1 MADQFQYIKLPDG
14 SYGKFAAAASD
25 ETIRGAVEK
34 DFPEAF
40 APKLAAPAAP
50 GALAGPKD
58 PEYKPFTSGD
68 EARDE
73 LSGLGKSV
81 TPIVAEAG
89 NLLGKVPVIGKGI
102 IDPQKVH
109 DLEEYSKPANKGEQ
123 FGKVAGSVAQAL
135 PAIAGGGE
143 FAGGLYDELQPAL
156 GPAISAA
163 GGALGQVA
171 ASAAKT
177 AAKAGLITG
186 GAGLGS
192 YAAEKLREFLK

>member
-1 MADQFQYIKLPDG
+1 MPDFQYIKLPDG
-14 SYGKFAAAASD
+14 SYGKFSADASD

-58 PEYKPFTSGD
+58 PEFKPFLSGD

-73 LSGLGKSV
+73 LSGLGKSI
-81 TPIVAEAG
+81 TPIVAGAG
-89 NLLGKVPVIGKGI
+89 SLLGKVPGIGKGI

-123 FGKVAGSVAQAL
+123 FGKISGSIAQAL
-135 PAIAGGGE
+135 PAVATGGE
-143 FAGGLYDELQPAL
+143 FAGGLYDELAPAL
-156 GPAISAA
+156 GPAVSAA
-163 GGALGQVA
+163 GGALGKMAV
-171 ASAAKT
+171 K
-177 AAKAGLITG
+177 
-186 GAGLGS
+186 GAGKLATGALLGTG
-192 YAAEKLREFLK
+192 YEARHQIGDLLRKFF